1 MKDNKVVNRVILC
14 ALILS
19 IGVLIGV
26 LLTIKVGNLKHIEEL
41 KDFSVYVEEEQQ
53 VFRNRIGKKV
63 YPVNIDGYLY
73 LPYSELGSYLGYM
86 TIEENGLH
94 LYEIEDTGE
103 YIVKDFKTESYEGTS
118 IDSSIFKDAEYTMF
132 FVWATWCPDCE
143 EQIKE
148 LSKLNDYFSSNNIQI
163 LSVVVDSYNELEENK
178 VKEKAK
184 GLNIDHYLYT
194 DSVIM
199 NKLIGNAAYI
209 PKMVIVDNEGR
220 LVKIFEK
227 NLTSDEVMDVFDNML
242 GVKDE

>member
-1 MKDNKVVNRVILC
+1 M
-14 ALILS
+14 
-19 IGVLIGV
+19 
-26 LLTIKVGNLKHIEEL
+26 
-41 KDFSVYVEEEQQ
+41 
-53 VFRNRIGKKV
+53 
-63 YPVNIDGYLY
+63 
-73 LPYSELGSYLGYM
+73 
-86 TIEENGLH
+86 
-94 LYEIEDTGE
+94 
-103 YIVKDFKTESYEGTS
+103 
-118 IDSSIFKDAEYTMF
+118 
-132 FVWATWCPDCE
+132 E

-194 DSVIM
+194 DSIIM
-199 NKLIGNAAYI
+199 NKLIGNASYI